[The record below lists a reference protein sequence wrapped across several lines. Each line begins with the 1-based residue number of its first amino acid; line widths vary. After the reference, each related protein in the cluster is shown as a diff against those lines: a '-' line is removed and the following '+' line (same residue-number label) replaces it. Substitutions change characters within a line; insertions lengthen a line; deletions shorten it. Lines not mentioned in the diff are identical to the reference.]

1 VKRLLVLL
9 AVLAL
14 ALPAAAEAKQ
24 LTVSSG
30 QVKATLTYSKNAS
43 GFGYKGE
50 KLTIARAGQTLFDG
64 VPGPG
69 KCRGTCDPTVGFGSR
84 QPPLIVRDVDEDSE
98 PEVVYTAYTG
108 GAHCCIVAQFYAL
121 SADSTHYAP
130 VSHFF
135 GDPGFGIEDL
145 DHNGELEVVTADDA
159 FAYRFTSYA
168 FSGLPLLVLRY
179 SHGVFTDL
187 TTSFPGRLRAES
199 ARFWRNYKKLRGN
212 SDDTPRGQISAW
224 AADQYRLGHRKHAL
238 AVLRAQGRR
247 GFLAHPGGAAKFI
260 ARLDRFLRKHGYTSP

>member
-1 VKRLLVLL
+1 VTRLLVLA
-9 AVLAL
+9 AVLTL
-14 ALPAAAEAKQ
+14 ALPAAAEATQ
-24 LTVSSG
+24 LSVGSG

-50 KLTIARAGQTLFDG
+50 KLTIVRAGQTLFNG

-69 KCRGTCDPTVGFGSR
+69 KCRETCDPTVALGSA
-84 QPPLIVRDVDEDSE
+84 QPPLIVRDIDDDSE
-98 PEVVYTAYTG
+98 PDVVYTAYTG
-108 GAHCCIVAQFYAL
+108 GAHCCIVAEFYAL
-121 SADSTHYAP
+121 SPDSTRYTR

-135 GDPGFGIEDL
+135 GDPGFRIEDL
-145 DHNGELEVVTADDA
+145 DHNGQPEVVTADDR
-159 FAYRFTSYA
+159 FAYRFTAYA

-212 SDDTPRGQISAW
+212 KDDTARGQISAW

-238 AVLRAQGRR
+238 AVLRAQARR

-260 ARLDRFLRKHGYTSP
+260 TRLDRFLRKHGYTSP